1 MAAASEGESE
11 DEVFEGFPEE
21 DIEAIAEWRQRFEA
35 RNQSDSESDISV
47 LSVETDDLSDL
58 TDSDSEE
65 EEVETWNT
73 NEDPVAVLPF
83 DVATGPTSG
92 VAEDGTAIDFF
103 HLMFPEELFEHIVVE
118 TNCYAQECIATQPD
132 QEWFETTV
140 DVMKAFFG
148 LHVLFG
154 IKQLPAIR
162 LYWSKDPLIGVPAV
176 QKVMSRNRFDKLSKY
191 LHLKILHTINY
202 SKYGQNK

>member
-1 MAAASEGESE
+1 MAAASDGESE

-21 DIEAIAEWRQRFEA
+21 DIEAIAEWRQRRFEA

-47 LSVETDDLSDL
+47 SSVETDDLSDL

-118 TNCYAQECIATQPD
+118 TNRY
-132 QEWFETTV
+132 V
-140 DVMKAFFG
+140 
-148 LHVLFG
+148 
-154 IKQLPAIR
+154 
-162 LYWSKDPLIGVPAV
+162 
-176 QKVMSRNRFDKLSKY
+176 
-191 LHLKILHTINY
+191 
-202 SKYGQNK
+202 